1 MCFCVLLPSGRLGP
15 ARAEVGLGFAL
26 LGWFRRFRPPPPP
39 LVWLRVRRPSLFFF
53 LAFSGFC
60 PFRARCVVLVFA
72 LSLFSCVPLFAS
84 WLSNFHSI
92 FTFISFSS
100 SSHLPRCGG
109 ACVCTIWI
117 DVKLLICRGSPGSR
131 GGRWPTKTPPRDP
144 CKRTCRTPVVHL
156 GAIISRSWWPPE
168 SYIYLY
174 IFFISPV
181 RFNCVVFARPM
192 HSTSVIR

>member
-72 LSLFSCVPLFAS
+72 LSLFFCVPLFAS

-92 FTFISFSS
+92 FTFHVIFILISSAPLWRGVCVY
-100 SSHLPRCGG
+100 HLNRCKTSNLQGVTGVPGG
-109 ACVCTIWI
+109 SVTNE
-117 DVKLLICRGSPGSR
+117 DTSPG
-131 GGRWPTKTPPRDP
+131 
-144 CKRTCRTPVVHL
+144 PV
-156 GAIISRSWWPPE
+156 
-168 SYIYLY
+168 
-174 IFFISPV
+174 
-181 RFNCVVFARPM
+181 
-192 HSTSVIR
+192 